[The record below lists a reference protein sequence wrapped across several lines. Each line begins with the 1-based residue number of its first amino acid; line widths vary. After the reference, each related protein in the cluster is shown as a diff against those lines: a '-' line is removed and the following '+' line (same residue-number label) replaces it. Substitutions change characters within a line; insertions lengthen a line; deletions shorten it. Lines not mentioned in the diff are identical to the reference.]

1 LRVVEVLYARRDPDG
16 MRADGWDEVVQGEM
30 IALLPRL
37 RRFALA
43 LTGKAD
49 VADDLVQATCER
61 AIRHLEQWTPGT
73 RLDSW
78 MYKIAQNLHRSQI
91 RDSSNRLRILEERL
105 PVLPAVLDGAEAADN
120 AATLAQVRALVLA
133 LPAEQRAVLMLV
145 CVEGFSYQ
153 EVADMLELPLGTV
166 TSRLARARLQLK
178 AALDGPAEL
187 TVIAQRRCP

>member
-1 LRVVEVLYARRDPDG
+1 